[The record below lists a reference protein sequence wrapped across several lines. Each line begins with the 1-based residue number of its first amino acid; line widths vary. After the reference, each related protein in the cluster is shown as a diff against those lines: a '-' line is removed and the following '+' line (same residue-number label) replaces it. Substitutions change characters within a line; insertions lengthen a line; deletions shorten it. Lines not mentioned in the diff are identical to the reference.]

1 MAPRRRW
8 SGLSISGGLPFALIA
23 QPFSHRQPWEKNM
36 SILILKKIM
45 LNKILNKMS
54 FCHIFNL
61 HISM

>member
-1 MAPRRRW
+1 MAPRRRR
-8 SGLSISGGLPFALIA
+8 SGLSISGGLPFALIALIA

-54 FCHIFNL
+54 FCHT
-61 HISM
+61 